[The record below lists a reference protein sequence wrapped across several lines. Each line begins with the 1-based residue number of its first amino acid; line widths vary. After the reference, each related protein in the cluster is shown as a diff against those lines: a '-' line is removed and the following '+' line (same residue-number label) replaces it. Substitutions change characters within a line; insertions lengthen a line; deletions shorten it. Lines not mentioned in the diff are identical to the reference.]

1 MANNQQYVNKRDAAE
16 NGAKALLEKFKAEW
30 VTVGPDKACVEFCD
44 ELANIFASQQLSSTF
59 IRNIYGEMVRI
70 QAGGFDNHTADF
82 YLLRPKVAYAVKRS
96 DKDYIAKYY
105 SQLYN
110 KMADVVTTATH
121 YENLVKIAEA
131 IIAYHKTYYDK

>member
-1 MANNQQYVNKRDAAE
+1 MANNQQYVNKRDLAVNQAE
-16 NGAKALLEKFKAEW
+16 ALLEKFRPEW
-30 VTVGPDKACVEFCD
+30 VTVGPDRDCVAFCD
-44 ELANIFASQQLSSTF
+44 SLADIFASQQLSSTF
-59 IRNIYGEMVRI
+59 IRNIYGEMIRI
-70 QAGGFDNHTADF
+70 LAGGFDNHRADF

-96 DKDYIAKYY
+96 DKEYIAKYY

-110 KMADVVTTATH
+110 KMADAVTTAVH